1 MVTAMLMVE
10 CSNCQEWI
18 RSPFLLEIKETKC
31 PGCKEVVPVTEL
43 YISAG
48 PYAISR
54 EALLKSM
61 SKYKRLVADAENEL
75 KDYQKRNTEPYDA
88 SLRTVKKFV
97 ENLKEMLDGGRVNPR
112 SYGHRVLVECT
123 IIDVAYNSEL
133 VNISAAKTSLRF
145 WGEEPFCIEGMVT
158 WVGRENNVGIK
169 FLDMD
174 ESTIKQLHNY
184 ILEMVPEPKIDK
196 KIP

>member
-75 KDYQKRNTEPYDA
+75 KDYQKRKTEPYDA

-97 ENLKEMLDGGRVNPR
+97 EKAGSTRG
-112 SYGHRVLVECT
+112 
-123 IIDVAYNSEL
+123 A
-133 VNISAAKTSLRF
+133 
-145 WGEEPFCIEGMVT
+145 
-158 WVGRENNVGIK
+158 
-169 FLDMD
+169 MD
-174 ESTIKQLHNY
+174 TAF
-184 ILEMVPEPKIDK
+184 
-196 KIP
+196 